1 MGVVETSFMPGFENP
16 PASTHRVICLRVSE
30 WWYSGEKTV
39 CVNKPTEGWGAPTK
53 LEENHYRSS
62 TFWLQSLQ
70 EATLQV
76 KLFSSFHI
84 LVRIRRFLSRWR
96 VGRGR
101 EEETREEG
109 SDCNVTTRSKT
120 RSKTDWRGF
129 LMDAL
134 WCDRTGLFLSLWKE
148 RKHRFEEI
156 TCFSGAPVSIG
167 KMEMRAALLR
177 LPVCWR
183 SLIVTHTH
191 GASSG
196 SPFHCASIWG
206 KRRSVQ
212 LSAAI
217 RSQRFHFPRRQK

>member
-1 MGVVETSFMPGFENP
+1 MLHARIWGSSCEHSPRDL
-16 PASTHRVICLRVSE
+16 PACFWMMIFRGKKQSVWITDRGGKR
-30 WWYSGEKTV
+30 GE
-39 CVNKPTEGWGAPTK
+39 EGGRLSK
-53 LEENHYRSS
+53 LEENQYRSS
-62 TFWLQSLQ
+62 TFLVQSLQ
-70 EATLQV
+70 EAALQI

-109 SDCNVTTRSKT
+109 NDCNVTTRSKT
-120 RSKTDWRGF
+120 RSKTDWRVF
-129 LMDAL
+129 LMDAI
-134 WCDRTGLFLSLWKE
+134 WCYRTAVFLSVWKE

-196 SPFHCASIWG
+196 SPFHCASIWE
-206 KRRSVQ
+206 KDV
-212 LSAAI
+212 
-217 RSQRFHFPRRQK
+217 